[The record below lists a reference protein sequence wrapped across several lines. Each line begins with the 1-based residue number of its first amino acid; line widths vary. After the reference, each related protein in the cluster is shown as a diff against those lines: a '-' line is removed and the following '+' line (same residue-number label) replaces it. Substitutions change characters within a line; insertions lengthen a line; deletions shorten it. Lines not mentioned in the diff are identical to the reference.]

1 MSNEYISVSEFAK
14 RAGLSKQAIYKRLST
29 DLSMYMKVVD
39 GRKMLKSSALE
50 HIKSKQEYNQSVN
63 QTDTIDLLKKTIEML
78 EKELAAKDKQIDAL
92 QQMVDQEQKLHA
104 ATAQRLLTA
113 DPDPEPP
120 KRKWWQRL

>member
-29 DLSMYMKVVD
+29 DLTTYVKIVD

-50 HIKSKQEYNQSVN
+50 HIKPKHECNQSVN
-63 QTDTIDLLKKTIEML
+63 QTTIDLLKKTIEML

-120 KRKWWQRL
+120 KRKWWQWL